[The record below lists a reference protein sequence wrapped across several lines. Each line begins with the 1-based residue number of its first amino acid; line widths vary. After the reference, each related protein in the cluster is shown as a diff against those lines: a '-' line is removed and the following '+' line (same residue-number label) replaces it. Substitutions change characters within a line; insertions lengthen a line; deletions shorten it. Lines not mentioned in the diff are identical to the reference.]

1 VPYASRGRHTD
12 CRIASSREGHAN
24 AAATATDPLGLEDRT
39 MESTHTSHIADEIN
53 GELHFTLQ
61 LHTGMVTG
69 VLSEAVWESRY
80 GRLQSDSTLREIFMA
95 NRALLE
101 AALLR
106 RQQMRRQSRVVLRAL
121 DL

>member
-1 VPYASRGRHTD
+1 MELTHASQ
-12 CRIASSREGHAN
+12 
-24 AAATATDPLGLEDRT
+24 
-39 MESTHTSHIADEIN
+39 IADEKN
-53 GELHFTLQ
+53 GELHFTLR
-61 LHTGMVTG
+61 LHNEVVTG

-101 AALLR
+101 AALSR